1 MISGRSLVRRAEGD
15 AIAGRSGAGE
25 GAGGVVVGVAVGRR
39 ACALEHLRVVG
50 RSARLRRAVLA
61 GAAVARAAV
70 GAARA
75 LARHDAAAAGRG
87 DDAEV
92 RGAHR
97 VHVARARRGTTV
109 ATAARGRHA
118 HRHVEAVDEANIV
131 EVLPAAPRRCERD
144 LDERDRRRRPAALA
158 GDVARAAV
166 GRGAGEAPGGG
177 VGHAARARPQR
188 AGPCPRRRRVHAGR
202 GGRRQVEARPRER
215 RRAGAV
221 ERAHPHRVLASV
233 GEPER
238 RRSVHA

>member
-15 AIAGRSGAGE
+15 VIAGRSGAGE

-50 RSARLRRAVLA
+50 RAAHRRRAVLP

-70 GAARA
+70 GDARA
-75 LARHDAAAAGRG
+75 LARYDAAAGRC

-92 RGAHR
+92 PGAHG
-97 VHVARARRGTTV
+97 VYVARASRGAAV
-109 ATAARGRHA
+109 AAAARGRHA
-118 HRHVEAVDEANIV
+118 HRHVEAVDEADVV
-131 EVLPAAPRRCERD
+131 EVRPAAARRGERD

-158 GDVARAAV
+158 RDVARAAV

-221 ERAHPHRVLASV
+221 ERAHPHRVLAGV
-233 GEPER
+233 GEDER
-238 RRSVHA
+238 RRSIHA